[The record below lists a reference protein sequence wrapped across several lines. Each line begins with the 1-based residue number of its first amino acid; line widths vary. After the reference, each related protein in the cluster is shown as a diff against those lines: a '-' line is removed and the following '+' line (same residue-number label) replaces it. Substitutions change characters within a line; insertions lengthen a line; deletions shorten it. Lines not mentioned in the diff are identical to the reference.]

1 MGSLPISAWAED
13 PPPPVQHSASPP
25 LWRRACRSLGATKK
39 GTRRSPTNRVPFR
52 NLAEFSQSGPP
63 VPSPMLGARAPH
75 TSTWSRSL
83 AVQHHSSLMPPNRQF
98 ALRPGPGP
106 LPCPGMILSVACAH
120 GMAMRGG
127 GAWAREANLLR
138 GRGWGR
144 EGGQATTPENTALVP
159 IPGRGPTS
167 FLSLSP
173 CLLVWLIPAV
183 ALDCRSKVTGAN
195 ADGWG
200 GGRGGRGPGSAA
212 CYTAVCTPSL
222 ET

>member
-1 MGSLPISAWAED
+1 M
-13 PPPPVQHSASPP
+13 VQQ
-25 LWRRACRSLGATKK
+25 RREHVGVLQT
-39 GTRRSPTNRVPFR
+39 VPFR

-98 ALRPGPGP
+98 ALRSGPGP

-138 GRGWGR
+138 G
-144 EGGQATTPENTALVP
+144 GGGGGVQATTPENTALVP
-159 IPGRGPTS
+159 IPGRGPAS

-183 ALDCRSKVTGAN
+183 ALDCRSKATGVN

-200 GGRGGRGPGSAA
+200 GGRGGRCPGSAA